1 MLPREI
7 GWNQTMAP
15 VQAIDRGVMTADEGS
30 EAETRSLRSLVVGSR
45 ATISWNYQE
54 KGENREQ
61 PWLHLTVHERVG
73 ISGTI

>member
-7 GWNQTMAP
+7 GWNQTTAP
-15 VQAIDRGVMTADEGS
+15 APAIDRGVMTTDEGS

-54 KGENREQ
+54 KGEKVGKTGNNR
-61 PWLHLTVHERVG
+61 G
-73 ISGTI
+73 SI